1 MAGTALLQYC
11 YFRISANWKSG
22 LLVLDGNKE
31 RAKKASENRRAA
43 RGTYIHMYA
52 NFIGDN
58 VYSNIPWLTVQ
69 KCRTNSPLCTFFQH
83 RPFLLGLLLF
93 LACWGRAPWRR
104 RWCYCCCCCCCW
116 WWWWCWSCSRDK
128 ITEAVWVTTT
138 LFYTSIIATSH
149 TSREETDTRTNMRAQ
164 RHYGKHTDA
173 KVDDFLGGESHWHI
187 F

>member
-1 MAGTALLQYC
+1 MCIPTFHDWQCRSAE
-11 YFRISANWKSG
+11 RIRPC
-22 LLVLDGNKE
+22 V
-31 RAKKASENRRAA
+31 
-43 RGTYIHMYA
+43 
-52 NFIGDN
+52 
-58 VYSNIPWLTVQ
+58 
-69 KCRTNSPLCTFFQH
+69 TFFQH

-104 RWCYCCCCCCCW
+104 RWCCCCCCCCCW

-173 KVDDFLGGESHWHI
+173 KVDDFLGRESHWHI
-187 F
+187 FLKPPTLLITMLKRDKKSFIFACEGPNELYLYIDISKHLQFMIKSKNN